1 MYRYVWRRALETVVL
16 LFLVSAI
23 IFCVIRLV
31 PGDPAAMQMGTE
43 ATPEGLA
50 RLRHAMGLD
59 RPIYVQYARWLEAVA
74 RGDLGVSWLSKQP
87 ALALIQHRVP
97 ATLLLTAGAALV
109 GVAVAVPLGLLGGSH
124 PGSIVDGVTS
134 TFALLGVALPS
145 FWLGLMLLLGFAMG
159 LRWFPP
165 SGYVP
170 PGVDPGD
177 ALRHVTLPAVT
188 LGIGLAAPLARF
200 LRAGMMEALRQDY
213 IRTAL
218 AKGVAGTRVVLRHAL
233 KNALLSVI
241 TAFALLFGGLLG
253 GAIITESVFNWPG
266 VGTLLLNAI
275 EQRDYGVVQ
284 GVVLYVT
291 LAFVVANFAADIVY
305 TLLDPRIRYE

>member
-1 MYRYVWRRALETVVL
+1 MYRYIGRRALQTVVL

-23 IFCVIRLV
+23 VFAVIRLV

-43 ATPEGLA
+43 ATPQGLA
-50 RLRHAMGLD
+50 RLRHEMGLD
-59 RPIYVQYARWLEAVA
+59 RPIYVQYARWLRDVA
-74 RGDLGVSWLSKQP
+74 RGDFGVSWLSKQP
-87 ALALIQHRVP
+87 ALSLIQRRFP
-97 ATLLLTAGAALV
+97 ATLLLTVDAALV
-109 GVAVAVPLGLLGGSH
+109 GVAIAVPLGILGGSR
-124 PGSIVDGVTS
+124 PGSVVDGITS

-145 FWLGLMLLLGFAMG
+145 FWLGLMLLLAFAMG
-159 LRWFPP
+159 LHWFPP

-170 PGVDPGD
+170 LTVDAGD
-177 ALRHVTLPAVT
+177 ALRHAALPAVT

-200 LRAGMMEALRQDY
+200 LRAGLLDALRQDY
-213 IRTAL
+213 IRTAF
-218 AKGVAGTRVVLRHAL
+218 AKGVTATRVVLRHAL

-291 LAFVVANFAADIVY
+291 VVFVIANFAADVVY